1 MATFLKK
8 KESNN
13 EEQTGGAQ
21 QRAPKSKTREWV
33 DAVVFAVVAATII
46 LIVTRW
52 VRQFKMQRL

>member
-46 LIVTRW
+46 RW
-52 VRQFKMQRL
+52 LFL